1 MTNSIQEIE
10 KAPLIIV
17 IGSNTSE
24 AHPVISYA
32 MKRAVKRGSRL
43 IVIDPRKIDLTRWA
57 TRHFQHKVGSDIAL
71 LNAVMHEIIRNGWHD
86 AEFVDKY
93 TEGFDQLKETVS
105 EYSPEYAAR
114 ICGLAEGEIR
124 ELAGIL
130 GNAERAALF
139 YTLGITEHITGTD
152 NVRTCA
158 NLQMLLG
165 NIGIESAG
173 VNPLRGQNNV
183 QGACD
188 MGVLPDVY
196 PGYQKAIDHEV
207 RRKFEKAW
215 GVTSLPDAEGTK
227 IPAMFDGIHYGNIRA
242 LYLAGENVVM
252 SEPNQAHTV
261 RALEKLD
268 LLIVQDIFL
277 NETTEYA
284 DVVLPA
290 ACFAETEGTFTNT
303 ERRIQRVRK
312 AVEPPGMARDDWWIT
327 SEIARRMGHDMGY
340 TSAARI
346 WEEIR
351 RLTPSVF
358 GVTYERIESG
368 GIQWPCPEIGHPG
381 TRYLYKD
388 GAFPKGRARFFPARW
403 KPPAETPDEEY
414 PFVLTTGRRLWQYHT
429 GTQTRRSAGFG
440 EISPEELIEINPEDA
455 KRLAIEDRDYVMAV
469 SRRGSLKVRAW
480 VTGRVPEGVCFMTFH
495 FREACA
501 NVITNN
507 AFDPVAG
514 TAEYKACAIRV
525 EKI

>member
-1 MTNSIQEIE
+1 
-10 KAPLIIV
+10 
-17 IGSNTSE
+17 
-24 AHPVISYA
+24 
-32 MKRAVKRGSRL
+32 
-43 IVIDPRKIDLTRWA
+43 
-57 TRHFQHKVGSDIAL
+57 
-71 LNAVMHEIIRNGWHD
+71 
-86 AEFVDKY
+86 
-93 TEGFDQLKETVS
+93 
-105 EYSPEYAAR
+105 
-114 ICGLAEGEIR
+114 
-124 ELAGIL
+124 
-130 GNAERAALF
+130 
-139 YTLGITEHITGTD
+139 
-152 NVRTCA
+152 
-158 NLQMLLG
+158 
-165 NIGIESAG
+165 
-173 VNPLRGQNNV
+173 
-183 QGACD
+183 
-188 MGVLPDVY
+188 
-196 PGYQKAIDHEV
+196 
-207 RRKFEKAW
+207 
-215 GVTSLPDAEGTK
+215 
-227 IPAMFDGIHYGNIRA
+227 
-242 LYLAGENVVM
+242 M

-327 SEIARRMGHDMGY
+327 SEIARRMGYDMGY
-340 TSAARI
+340 SSAGQI

-358 GVTYERIESG
+358 GITYERIESG

-388 GAFPKGRARFFPARW
+388 GAFPKGRASFFPARW

-455 KRLAIEDRDYVMAV
+455 KRLGIGDREYVMAL
-469 SRRGSLKVRAW
+469 SRRGSVKVRAW
-480 VTGRVPEGVCFMTFH
+480 VTDRVPEGVCFMTFH